1 MDHTVPMLFTAAA
14 LAVGLFSPTSV
25 AATNDIPGFLGRL
38 QYAVR
43 PQHCGHLRHAGQTS
57 SGVYTIYHNAAGKSG
72 QRVYCDMETDGGDWT
87 VIQRRGQFGN
97 GLYYFYRKW
106 TDYAA
111 GFGDVQKEYWIGNN
125 ALHALT
131 SSGEQMSL
139 RVVLQNSSWDSVS
152 IDYGRF
158 KIASA
163 EDLFRISVGD
173 FKGTDGW
180 DALTEVNGQ
189 PFATLDHE
197 SGNKYNCGRL
207 YLGAWWYTPNC
218 HGANPNG
225 VNFNGKHFHSNCG
238 IQWNGKG
245 LKEDRDIGYY
255 SYPSTLM
262 MIRPAGGRRDRR
274 RR

>member
-1 MDHTVPMLFTAAA
+1 MDHSVPMLFAAAA
-14 LAVGLFSPTSV
+14 LLVGVFSPTSV
-25 AATNDIPGFLGRL
+25 AGADDVPGFLGRL

-97 GLYYFYRKW
+97 SMYYFYRKW

-158 KIASA
+158 KISSA
-163 EDLFRISVGD
+163 EDLFRLSVGD
-173 FKGTDGW
+173 FKGTAGW
-180 DALTEVNGQ
+180 DALTEVNGR
-189 PFATLDHE
+189 PFVTPDHK
-197 SGNKYNCGRL
+197 SGNKVNCGDL
-207 YLGAWWYTPNC
+207 YLGAWWYAPYC
-218 HGANPNG
+218 HGANLNG
-225 VNFNGKHFHSNCG
+225 ENFNGKHFHSKCG

-245 LKEDRDIGYY
+245 LHERIDTGYY
-255 SYPSTLM
+255 SYPSALM
-262 MIRPAGGRRDRR
+262 MIRPAGGHHGRR